1 MKLNKDYFRLNPE
14 QSIFGLIGN
23 ICNHPNFLIDADV
36 HLNDSD
42 FVTNFHKVVFM
53 AINNLVSENG
63 TVKAITE
70 FDIDTY
76 LKQSDTYYKIWQNGN
91 GITFIQDA
99 KDLANKDLFFDN
111 YHTIKK
117 HSILRKYKDDGV
129 DISDIYDP
137 NSTEPDLINEQQAS
151 LIKMTEN
158 DLIEHFTKKILNIRE
173 ELKESVDNGV
183 KYFQVGDDLETLKE
197 RINAVPEFGYPF
209 RNPYFNT
216 LFNGKRKGKF
226 FLQSGASGF
235 GKTRQALV
243 DLLYTACDEM
253 VDSKTGKWTKLSAP
267 RPCLFIS
274 TELEKEELQLQMIS
288 FITKIM
294 PEIISAGNYTHSVEK
309 EIDRAIAVMK
319 KAPLYI
325 IEMEEFDTNDIRNE
339 IERYI
344 LNYKV
349 EYINFDYIQMNPKLS
364 LSMQKQFGHKM
375 QDDQMLLEVSRV
387 LKNIAKEHDVFIS
400 SSTQLNASHSEMNPE
415 VSRTQNALRGS
426 KAIADKVD
434 YGVIIAPP
442 TSHDLKKINNIESEI
457 RPNMSYWVYKN
468 RNNMKNVVIWSHINL
483 GTMKE
488 EFLFATD
495 YQYNIID
502 ITLTDINVNDNGT
515 FSIPEE
521 IEV

>member
-1 MKLNKDYFRLNPE
+1 MNKIDTVLNPTHH
-14 QSIFGLIGN
+14 IYGLLGALCVN
-23 ICNHPNFLIDADV
+23 PNLMIDTDV
-36 HLNDSD
+36 HLTVND
-42 FVTNFHKVVFM
+42 FVSQFHKVVFF
-53 AINNLVSENG
+53 AISNLIAENG
-63 TVKAITE
+63 TIKEINE

-76 LKQSDTYYKIWQNGN
+76 LKQSDTYHKIWENGS
-91 GITFIQDA
+91 GIKYIQDA
-99 KDLANKDLFFDN
+99 KQVSNTDLFFDY
-111 YHTIKK
+111 YHTVKK
-117 HSILRKYKDDGV
+117 QTILRKYANDGV
-129 DISDIYDP
+129 DISDIFDIDTTDP
-137 NSTEPDLINEQQAS
+137 SILEQQQKDLINY
-151 LIKMTEN
+151 TEN
-158 DLIEHFTKKILNIRE
+158 DLIDYFTKKVLNIRE
-173 ELKESVDNGV
+173 DLKTSVDDGV
-183 KYFQVGDDLETLKE
+183 KHFQIGDGIDDLMD
-197 RINAVPEFGYPF
+197 RINQSPEYGYPF

-226 FLQSGASGF
+226 FLQSGASGG
-235 GKTRQALV
+235 GKTRQSLMELV
-243 DLLYTACDEM
+243 YTACTEI
-253 VDSKTGKWTKLSAP
+253 VSSKTGKWEKLCDP

-294 PEIISAGNYTHSVEK
+294 PEVISAGEYTPTIQN
-309 EIDRAIAVMK
+309 EINHALQVMK
-319 KAPLYI
+319 ESPMYI

-344 LNYKV
+344 LNYHV

-364 LSMQKQFGHKM
+364 TSMQKQFGHKM

-387 LKNIAKEHDVFIS
+387 LKNIAKEFDVFIS
-400 SSTQLNASHSEMNPE
+400 SSTQLNASHSESNPE

-442 TSHDLKKINNIESEI
+442 TNHDLKKINNIDTPI

-468 RNNMKNVVIWSHINL
+468 RNNLKNVVIWSRLDL

-488 EFLFATD
+488 EFLFATN
-495 YQYNIID
+495 YQYEPIELND
-502 ITLTDINVNDNGT
+502 TDINVHENGT
-515 FSIPEE
+515 FDISNK

>member
-1 MKLNKDYFRLNPE
+1 MNITDIKLNPK

-23 ICNHPNFLIDADV
+23 ICNEPNFLIDSDV
-36 HLNDSD
+36 HLNDKD
-42 FVTNFHKVVFM
+42 FVTNFHRIVFM
-53 AINNLVSENG
+53 AINNIISDNG
-63 TVKAITE
+63 TVKSITE

-76 LKQSDTYYKIWQNGN
+76 LKQSDTYYKIWQNDD
-91 GITFIQDA
+91 GIKFIQDA
-99 KDLANKDLFFDN
+99 KRLANKDLFFEN

-117 HSILRKYKDDGV
+117 NAILRKYSDDGV
-129 DISDIYDP
+129 DISDIYDV
-137 NSTEPDLINEQQAS
+137 NTTEPEIINQQQDS

-173 ELKESVDNGV
+173 ELKSSVDNGV
-183 KYFQVGDDLETLKE
+183 KYFQIGDDLDTLKE

-235 GKTRQALV
+235 GKTRQSLME
-243 DLLYTACDEM
+243 LLFIACDEM
-253 VDSKTGKWTKLSAP
+253 VSSKTGKWTKLSP
-267 RPCLFIS
+267 QRPCLFIS
-274 TELEKEELQLQMIS
+274 TELEKEELQLQMLS

-294 PEIISAGNYTHSVEK
+294 PEIISAGNYTSTVER
-309 EIDRAIAVMK
+309 EIDHAIEVMK
-319 KAPLYI
+319 NAPLYI
-325 IEMEEFDTNDIRNE
+325 IEMEEFDTSDIRNE

-364 LSMQKQFGHKM
+364 TSMQKQFGHKM

-387 LKNIAKEHDVFIS
+387 LKNIAKEYNVFIS
-400 SSTQLNASHSEMNPE
+400 SSTQLNASHSETNPE

-434 YGVIIAPP
+434 YGVILAPP
-442 TSHDLKKINNIESEI
+442 TSHDLKKINNIETDI
-457 RPNMSYWVYKN
+457 KPNMSYWVYKN
-468 RNNMKNVVIWSHINL
+468 RNNMKDVVVWSHIDL

-495 YQYNIID
+495 YQYNPVD

-515 FSIPEE
+515 FSIPDE